1 MILETELKQLI
12 LKMKEKKEQHEVLK
26 VKMELERKQDSL
38 KIEKNLNSDKKTK
51 IISQNELDEIQSKI
65 QILDMDKE

>member
-26 VKMELERKQDSL
+26 VKMELEKTRFFENRK
-38 KIEKNLNSDKKTK
+38 EF
-51 IISQNELDEIQSKI
+51 E
-65 QILDMDKE
+65 